1 MCVKWGQKQW
11 RLRKTTILDI
21 RTYPCKLNIGDE
33 QEIVLVED
41 DDGPFNM
48 KPHVRRKNYDLFTVE
63 TKIAEKI
70 KKKLTKSLKEKQFIV
85 RDHYNKDKFH
95 KLAVDYDIS
104 LTFQVDIIEP
114 G

>member
-1 MCVKWGQKQW
+1 M
-11 RLRKTTILDI
+11 L
-21 RTYPCKLNIGDE
+21 E
-33 QEIVLVED
+33 E
-41 DDGPFNM
+41 
-48 KPHVRRKNYDLFTVE
+48 KNYDLFTVE